1 MLQYMKSRILKNGSC
16 VIVIAEGAGQ
26 VIEFKEINKSRYNLN
41 NSVMNNIHLF
51 NISYLQF
58 NHMEDILRKYGDHR
72 CVWKPCPQ

>member
-1 MLQYMKSRILKNGSC
+1 MLQYMKNRILKNGSC

-26 VIEFKEINKSRYNLN
+26 VIEFKEINNSRYKLN
-41 NSVMNNIHLF
+41 SSVMSNIHLF

-58 NHMEDILRKYGDHR
+58 NMEGILRKYGDHR